1 MKDLLEQ
8 VKDEDGKDKDKYE
21 GQQRVYLYMKMFY
34 GLFISWMGYNVLMS
48 EQLYQKNE
56 KYLKETMLFIKNLID
71 FYYPHLLTNETL
83 IKFINYEILLT
94 KTNEITTIFCYIF
107 IFGGFLVSVGLKIGK
122 IIIFINL
129 LLNVLLVH
137 NILYF
142 HGEKLKVNV
151 LKYLTL
157 LGGAY
162 YL

>member
-8 VKDEDGKDKDKYE
+8 VKDEDGKFKDKYE

-56 KYLKETMLFIKNLID
+56 KYLKETMIFIKKLID

-83 IKFINYEILLT
+83 IKFINYDSLLT
-94 KTNEITTIFCYIF
+94 KTNEITTIFCIIF
-107 IFGGFLVSVGLKIGK
+107 IFGGFLVSVGLKTGK

-129 LLNVLLVH
+129 LLNILLVH

-151 LKYLTL
+151 LKYLAL